1 LMFQVAIF
9 KDKGHLAFL
18 GGDTK
23 HARGSTPLGTYP
35 KSPLNRISHN

>member
-1 LMFQVAIF
+1 MFQVAIF

-23 HARGSTPLGTYP
+23 HARGSTLLGTYP
-35 KSPLNRISHN
+35 KRTLS